1 MKKEELEKLIDDQVQ
16 KAVGKEL
23 DEVKEESKSRI
34 NEAME
39 KQKEVAKEKA
49 KGKGADAAR
58 FLRAI
63 AAGKGDTR
71 KAADYAKKNWND
83 ERFSKQLLESEYDA
97 GGVLVPDEYAAELID
112 LLRAQSVVRNM
123 GAMTMPM
130 NSGSL
135 TIPKLTGGTTANYI
149 GENEKGGASEP
160 SFGSIQMSA
169 KKLKA
174 IVPISNDLI
183 RDSSPQADNVVRNDV
198 VQQMALR
205 EDIAFIRDDG
215 TENTPKGMYYWSNN
229 KFNAGDIDSD
239 ELDTVTNDLTNAI
252 FKLANAN
259 VPMSQPGWI
268 MSPRSKFYLMQLR
281 DGNGN
286 YAYREDLQDG
296 ILMGYPVATTTQ
308 IPDNLGGSNDESEI
322 YFADFAQL
330 IIAEN
335 TNLIINVSE
344 EASYYDGSQ
353 QVSAFDNDLTVMRAL
368 ARHDFGVRH
377 DDAVAVI
384 EQVDWKF

>member
-160 SFGSIQMSA
+160 TFGSIQLSA

-286 YAYREDLQDG
+286 YAYRDDLQDG

>member
-1 MKKEELEKLIDDQVQ
+1 MNKEELQKLINNEVEE
-16 KAVGKEL
+16 AVGKEL

-198 VQQMALR
+198 VQ
-205 EDIAFIRDDG
+205 
-215 TENTPKGMYYWSNN
+215 
-229 KFNAGDIDSD
+229 
-239 ELDTVTNDLTNAI
+239 
-252 FKLANAN
+252 
-259 VPMSQPGWI
+259 
-268 MSPRSKFYLMQLR
+268 
-281 DGNGN
+281 
-286 YAYREDLQDG
+286 
-296 ILMGYPVATTTQ
+296 
-308 IPDNLGGSNDESEI
+308 
-322 YFADFAQL
+322 
-330 IIAEN
+330 
-335 TNLIINVSE
+335 VSTL
-344 EASYYDGSQ
+344 
-353 QVSAFDNDLTVMRAL
+353 VL
-368 ARHDFGVRH
+368 
-377 DDAVAVI
+377 
-384 EQVDWKF
+384 VDV

>member
-322 YFADFAQL
+322 YFADFGQL